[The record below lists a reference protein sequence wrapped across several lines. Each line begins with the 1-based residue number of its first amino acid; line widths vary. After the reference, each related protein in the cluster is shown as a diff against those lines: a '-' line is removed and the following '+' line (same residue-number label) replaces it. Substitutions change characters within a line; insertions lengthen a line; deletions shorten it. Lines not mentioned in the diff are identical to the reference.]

1 MPKSLMEYFNQE
13 PRLGVLG
20 TADKSGRPNTAYF
33 GSPRM
38 VDEKTVT
45 MGLGRN
51 RTLSNLQENPY
62 AVYMIM
68 QPGMSFSEWK
78 GLRIYLR
85 MTACETEGK
94 KLDYIRSKIAE
105 AAGEGASKMIKAA
118 VTFKVVEVR
127 PLADFGQGWEAS
139 I

>member
-1 MPKSLMEYFNQE
+1 MPKSLMEYFNQQ

-20 TADKSGRPNTAYF
+20 TADKDGKPNAAYF

-45 MGLGRN
+45 MGLGHN
-51 RTLSNLQENPY
+51 RTLTNLQENPQ

-68 QPGMSFSEWK
+68 QPGASVPEWK
-78 GLRIYLR
+78 GLRIYLK

-94 KLDYIRSKIAE
+94 KLDYMRSKIAE
-105 AAGEGASKMIKAA
+105 AAGEGAAKMIQAA
-118 VTFKVVEVR
+118 VTFKVQEVR
-127 PLADFGQGWEAS
+127 PLADFGQGWESA

>member
-1 MPKSLMEYFNQE
+1 MPISLMEYFNQQ

-20 TADKSGRPNTAYF
+20 TAGKDGKPNTAYF

-38 VDEKTVT
+38 VDEQTVT
-45 MGLGRN
+45 MGLGNN
-51 RTLSNLQENPY
+51 RSLANLQQNPQ

-68 QPGMSFSEWK
+68 QPGASVAEWK
-78 GLRIYLR
+78 GLRIYLQ

-94 KLDYIRSKIAE
+94 KLDYMRSKIAE
-105 AAGEGASKMIKAA
+105 AAGEGAAKMIKAA
-118 VTFKVVEVR
+118 VTFKVKEVR
-127 PLADFGQGWEAS
+127 PLADFGQGWETS

>member
-1 MPKSLMEYFNQE
+1 MAYFNQQ

-20 TADKSGRPNTAYF
+20 TADRNGKPNTAYF

-38 VDEKTVT
+38 VDERTVT
-45 MGLGRN
+45 MGLGDN
-51 RTLSNLQENPY
+51 RTLTNLEENPQ

-68 QPGMSFSEWK
+68 QPGTSPSEWK
-78 GLRIYLR
+78 GLRIYLK
-85 MTACETEGK
+85 MTACEKEGK

-105 AAGEGASKMIKAA
+105 AAGEETAKMIQAA
-118 VTFKVVEVR
+118 VTFEVIEVR

-139 I
+139 V